1 MSKDSVVSHSMD
13 PQHPCRVMVVDDSA
27 VARGI
32 VTRTLQEEAGIKV
45 VASVPNG
52 LMALK
57 AIEKQE
63 IDIVILDIEMPELDG
78 LAALPRLLEM
88 QPDLKVIM
96 VSSASQRD
104 ADISLKTMAMGAAD
118 YVAKPKAG
126 LGGADGF
133 RTELLSKVRAH
144 SACTSEAPKKKKSE
158 TAQPRPEANVQVKS
172 PATITR
178 AVRKLSRPDAIAIGS
193 STGGPQALA
202 EVLKNIDPALRQ
214 PILVT
219 QHMPATFTAL
229 LAEHMTRYSGRL
241 AAEARDGEPLE
252 EGRIYIAPGGK
263 HMLVEPRAAGG
274 AILRLDDGPPENSC
288 KPAVDPMLRS
298 LARHFKER
306 LLAVILTGMGSDGL
320 KGCRTVLEEGG
331 RVLAQ
336 DRESSVV
343 WGMPG
348 AVAQAGICEEILPL
362 QKIGP
367 AIVRVAAGEKK

>member
-1 MSKDSVVSHSMD
+1 
-13 PQHPCRVMVVDDSA
+13 MVVDDSA

-133 RTELLSKVRAH
+133 RTELLNKVRAH
-144 SACTSEAPKKKKSE
+144 GASTSEAPRKKSE
-158 TAQPRPEANVQVKS
+158 TAQPRPEAKVQVKS
-172 PATITR
+172 PATVTR
-178 AVRKLSRPDAIAIGS
+178 AARKLFRPDAIAIGS

-241 AAEARDGEPLE
+241 AAEARDGELLE
-252 EGRIYIAPGGK
+252 EERIYIAPGGK

-274 AILRLDDGPPENSC
+274 VILRLDDGPPENSC

>member
-1 MSKDSVVSHSMD
+1 MKSGSEKLTDKEDRSCH
-13 PQHPCRVMVVDDSA
+13 VMVVDDSA
-27 VARGI
+27 IARGI
-32 VTRTLQEEAGIKV
+32 VTRTLEEEQGIKV

-57 AIEKQE
+57 AIGNHE
-63 IDIVILDIEMPELDG
+63 IDVVVLDIEMPQLDG
-78 LAALPRLLEM
+78 LAALPQLLERR
-88 QPDLKVIM
+88 PGLKVIM

-118 YVAKPKAG
+118 YVAKPMAG
-126 LGGADGF
+126 LGGAESF
-133 RTELLSKVRAH
+133 RAELVRKVREHGARRTA
-144 SACTSEAPKKKKSE
+144 SARKKHTPAKSAAS
-158 TAQPRPEANVQVKS
+158 TGVQPAASRK
-172 PATITR
+172 PA
-178 AVRKLSRPDAIAIGS
+178 RKLVKPEVIAIGS

-202 EVLKNIDPALRQ
+202 EVVRNIDPAFTQ

-229 LAEHMTRYSGRL
+229 LAEHMTRSSGRL

-252 EGRIYIAPGGK
+252 PGRIYIAPGGK
-263 HMLVEPRAAGG
+263 HMLVEQRAAGG
-274 AILRLDDGPPENSC
+274 AIIRLDDGPPENSC

-298 LARHFKER
+298 LAKTFGER
-306 LLAVILTGMGSDGL
+306 LLVVILTGMGCDGL
-320 KGCRTVLEEGG
+320 KGSQTVIEEGG

-348 AVAQAGICEEILPL
+348 AVAQAGLCEEILPL
-362 QKIGP
+362 WQIGA
-367 AIVRVAAGEKK
+367 AIARIAGGEGK

>member
-1 MSKDSVVSHSMD
+1 MAIQLSKNSKEERAPS
-13 PQHPCRVMVVDDSA
+13 CRVMVVDDSA

-32 VTRTLQEEAGIKV
+32 VTRTLEEEDGIKV

-57 AIEKQE
+57 AAGNHE
-63 IDIVILDIEMPELDG
+63 IDVVVLDIEMPELDG
-78 LAALPRLLEM
+78 LAALPRLLELK
-88 QPDLKVIM
+88 PDLKVIM

-126 LGGADGF
+126 LGGAESF
-133 RTELLSKVRAH
+133 RAELVSKVREHGTCAGK
-144 SACTSEAPKKKKSE
+144 P
-158 TAQPRPEANVQVKS
+158 
-172 PATITR
+172 
-178 AVRKLSRPDAIAIGS
+178 AVRHPPSPRQNALSAREEEVARKPAKPNRAPSRPDVIAIGS

-202 EVLKNIDPALRQ
+202 EVLRDLDPALTQ

-219 QHMPATFTAL
+219 QHMPATFTGL
-229 LAEHMTRYSGRL
+229 LAEHMTRYSGRS
-241 AAEARDGEPLE
+241 ATEARDGEMLE
-252 EGRIYIAPGGK
+252 PGRIYIAPGGK
-263 HMLVEPRAAGG
+263 HMLVERRAAGG
-274 AILRLDDGPPENSC
+274 TIIRLDDGPPENSC

-298 LARHFKER
+298 LAKAFQDR
-306 LLAVILTGMGSDGL
+306 LLVVILTGMGSDGL
-320 KGCRTVLEEGG
+320 KGCEAVQKEGG
-331 RVLAQ
+331 RIFAQ

-362 QKIGP
+362 RKIGP
-367 AIVRVAAGEKK
+367 AIIRIAGGEGK